1 MHMSSAELY
10 INLTNICSNWSA
22 LNSLSD
28 GSAGAVVKANAYGLG
43 IKEVGI
49 SLAKAGARDF
59 FVAIAEE
66 GVELR
71 RAIGH
76 GPKIYVFSGHMVGDT
91 SLLKNFNLIPLIN
104 SAEQLAFHAENSA
117 DQSIGI
123 QLDTGMN
130 RLGMEGA
137 EFEAI
142 KDIILKLNPDL
153 IISHLA
159 CADEP
164 SHPMNEKQLN
174 YFNAITDNID
184 CKKSL
189 AATGGILLG
198 KRYHFDM
205 TRPGIGL
212 YGGNPYSGSKNVVG
226 LKLPVIQIRS
236 VLPDE
241 TVGYSNTWTAKKIT
255 KVATVSSGYAD
266 GIFRCLSDKAM
277 LYYDQIPCNII
288 GRISMDLI
296 GVDVSNCGE
305 NPDHLWLLNDIQSI
319 DVLADDANTIGYEI
333 LTALGQRYNRS
344 YI

>member
-22 LNSLSD
+22 LNSLSN
-28 GSAGAVVKANAYGLG
+28 GSAAAVVKANAYGLG

-66 GVELR
+66 GAELR
-71 RAIGH
+71 RAIGQ

-91 SLLKNFNLIPLIN
+91 SLIKNFDLIPLIN

-142 KDIILKLNPDL
+142 KDIIFKFNPEL

-159 CADEP
+159 CADDP

-174 YFNAITDNID
+174 YFNAITENID

-305 NPDHLWLLNDIQSI
+305 HPDHLWLLNDIQSI
-319 DVLADDANTIGYEI
+319 DDLADDANSIGYEI

>member
-1 MHMSSAELY
+1 
-10 INLTNICSNWSA
+10 
-22 LNSLSD
+22 
-28 GSAGAVVKANAYGLG
+28 
-43 IKEVGI
+43 
-49 SLAKAGARDF
+49 
-59 FVAIAEE
+59 
-66 GVELR
+66 
-71 RAIGH
+71 
-76 GPKIYVFSGHMVGDT
+76 MVGDT
-91 SLLKNFNLIPLIN
+91 SLLKNFDLIPLIN

-142 KDIILKLNPDL
+142 KDIILKLNPAL

-212 YGGNPYSGSKNVVG
+212 YGGNPYSGSKNVIG

-236 VLPDE
+236 VLPNE
-241 TVGYSNTWTAKKIT
+241 TVGYSNTWTAKEIT

-266 GIFRCLSDKAM
+266 GIFRCLSGKAM

-319 DVLADDANTIGYEI
+319 DDLADDANSIGYEI